1 MDQGTISLS
10 RIWMPAPIKREM
22 SFLISLILAF
32 FVHISIPAETAS
44 LEGLASWYGGKFH
57 GQRTASGEV
66 FNTNLLTAAHRTFP
80 FGTLVKVTN
89 LATDKS
95 VIVRINDRGP
105 FVQDRIIDLSKAAA
119 DAIDLTPM
127 GVARVRLEV
136 VQEVK
141 PTTFLTLQVASFS
154 NLTNALKL
162 KNRLTEAGLSPSI
175 EKTESGNHRV
185 VLEHIP
191 TEKIEETKSLLAE
204 LGFTRT
210 ILRTR

>member
-1 MDQGTISLS
+1 
-10 RIWMPAPIKREM
+10 M
-22 SFLISLILAF
+22 SFLISIILTSLIPFIA
-32 FVHISIPAETAS
+32 IAEAVP

-57 GQRTASGEV
+57 GQRTSSGEV
-66 FNTNLLTAAHRTFP
+66 FDTNLLTAAHRTFP

-89 LATDKS
+89 LLNEKS

-105 FVQDRIIDLSKAAA
+105 FVPDRIIDLSKAAA
-119 DAIDLTPM
+119 DAIGLTPM

-141 PTTFLTLQVASFS
+141 PAEYVTLQVASFS
-154 NLTNALKL
+154 NPGNALRL
-162 KNRLTEAGLSPSI
+162 KNRLTEAGFSPSI
-175 EKTESGNHRV
+175 ERTETGIHRV

-191 TEKIEETKSLLAE
+191 AEQLDEVKSRLSE
-204 LGFTRT
+204 LGFNRP

>member
-1 MDQGTISLS
+1 
-10 RIWMPAPIKREM
+10 MPIERKM
-22 SFLISLILAF
+22 SFLIGLILTF
-32 FVHISIPAETAS
+32 LLPLSMPAETEP
-44 LEGLASWYGGKFH
+44 LEGFASWYGGKFH
-57 GQRTASGEV
+57 GERTASGEV
-66 FNTNLLTAAHRTFP
+66 FDTNLLTAAHRTFP

-119 DAIDLTPM
+119 DAIGLTPM
-127 GVARVRLEV
+127 GVARVRLQV

-141 PTTFLTLQVASFS
+141 PATFLTLQVASFS
-154 NLTNALKL
+154 NPTNALRV

-175 EKTESGNHRV
+175 EKTEAGIHRV

-191 TEKIEETKSLLAE
+191 AEKIEETKARLAE
-204 LGFTRT
+204 LGFPPP
-210 ILRTR
+210 ILRRR

>member
-1 MDQGTISLS
+1 
-10 RIWMPAPIKREM
+10 MPIERKM
-22 SFLISLILAF
+22 SFLISIILTSLIPFIA
-32 FVHISIPAETAS
+32 IAEAVP

-57 GQRTASGEV
+57 GQRTSSGEV
-66 FNTNLLTAAHRTFP
+66 FDTNLLTAAHRTFP

-89 LATDKS
+89 LLNEKS

-105 FVQDRIIDLSKAAA
+105 FVPDRIIDLSKAAA
-119 DAIDLTPM
+119 DAIGLTPM

-141 PTTFLTLQVASFS
+141 PAEYVTLQVASFS
-154 NLTNALKL
+154 NPGNALRL
-162 KNRLTEAGLSPSI
+162 KNRLTEAGFSPSI
-175 EKTESGNHRV
+175 ERTETGIHRV

-191 TEKIEETKSLLAE
+191 AEQLDEVKSRLSE
-204 LGFTRT
+204 LGFNRP